1 MDALDV
7 LIRVFAA
14 VCDIR
19 GHIPQSDGFESFR
32 DDSVPSGLA
41 SSVAMFLTT
50 VFCIAAA
57 LALVTLLVVRGLS

>member
-1 MDALDV
+1 MHALEV
-7 LIRVFAA
+7 LIRVLAV

-32 DDSVPSGLA
+32 DESVPRGLGG
-41 SSVAMFLTT
+41 SVAMFLTT
-50 VFCIAAA
+50 VFCITAA